1 MVTVRECSRG
11 AASASA
17 IPIVFQSLLLRS
29 RSSVARFRTTSRP
42 RSRMTS
48 RPTRRGL
55 RGDAVA
61 SERPSRGQRPGASA
75 LLGGAGGTEADRAGQ
90 PGAAEPAVPE
100 GILRE
105 VLLVIVLSEVEL
117 RGVQDLGGDAAVAGA
132 VQHALVGVTR
142 RLGEPALLG

>member
-1 MVTVRECSRG
+1 SC
-11 AASASA
+11 AASAWRAWDWLSCSERA
-17 IPIVFQSLLLRS
+17 GLGWG
-29 RSSVARFRTTSRP
+29 SS
-42 RSRMTS
+42 
-48 RPTRRGL
+48 RRGL

-61 SERPSRGQRPGASA
+61 SERPWRGQRPGASA

-90 PGAAEPAVPE
+90 RGAAEPAVPE

-132 VQHALVGVTR
+132 VQHALVGVR
-142 RLGEPALLG
+142 RRVG